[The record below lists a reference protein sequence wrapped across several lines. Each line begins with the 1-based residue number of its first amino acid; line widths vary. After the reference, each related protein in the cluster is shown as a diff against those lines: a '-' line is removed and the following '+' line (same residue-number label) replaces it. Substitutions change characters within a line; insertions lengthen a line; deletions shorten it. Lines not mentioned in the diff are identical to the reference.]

1 MVHYAETA
9 QQIAYTSNFD
19 WGLCKETSLAEQLGR
34 AVADLQFC
42 FASHTAHLDLN
53 LPVLHRPKPQLD
65 TNCGA
70 ERTLTWGAMMPIS
83 ISMMILG
90 AQLLVPVADN
100 VPKFDMARS
109 CKLDLAAT
117 AGLSVGQS
125 LKSCVN
131 DEQKARRQL
140 GALWTKMSVAQRESC
155 AGQEAVGGTPSY
167 VSLLTCLQMDQWV
180 LKP

>member
-1 MVHYAETA
+1 
-9 QQIAYTSNFD
+9 
-19 WGLCKETSLAEQLGR
+19 
-34 AVADLQFC
+34 
-42 FASHTAHLDLN
+42 
-53 LPVLHRPKPQLD
+53 
-65 TNCGA
+65 
-70 ERTLTWGAMMPIS
+70 MMPIS

-131 DEQKARRQL
+131 DEQRARRQL

-167 VSLLTCLQMDQWV
+167 VRLLTCLQMDQWV
-180 LKP
+180 RKP